1 MNRKKRK
8 KKKKEFWVIY
18 ARCDATNFPRES
30 NNIGIGI
37 KIVRNPKTE
46 QKKEKKLKKKGPL
59 GQILNFVI
67 LAKTNNKFSGNLY
80 EFLI

>member
-46 QKKEKKLKKKGPL
+46 QKKEKKLKKKRAFGSNL
-59 GQILNFVI
+59 ELCNISKDQQQIFREFV
-67 LAKTNNKFSGNLY
+67 
-80 EFLI
+80 

>member
-1 MNRKKRK
+1 MNRKKK
-8 KKKKEFWVIY
+8 GKKKEFWVIY

-46 QKKEKKLKKKGPL
+46 QKKEKKLKKKGL
-59 GQILNFVI
+59 WSNLELCNISKDQQQIFREFV
-67 LAKTNNKFSGNLY
+67 
-80 EFLI
+80 